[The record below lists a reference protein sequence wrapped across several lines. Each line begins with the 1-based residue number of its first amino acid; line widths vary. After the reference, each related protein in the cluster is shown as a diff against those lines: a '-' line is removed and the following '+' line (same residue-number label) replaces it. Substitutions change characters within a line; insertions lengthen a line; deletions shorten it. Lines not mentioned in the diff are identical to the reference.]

1 MPTLAFNSRYVL
13 LTYAQCGELSGWD
26 VMERISSLGGECIV
40 GREHHQDGGI
50 HLHVFCDFGRKLR
63 SRKADLFDVD
73 GHHPNVTPS
82 RGTPELGYDY
92 AIKDGDVVCGGLGR
106 PVVDS
111 GGGNGPTHEKWT
123 QITSAT
129 NRDEFWELVH
139 RLDPKSAACSFT
151 QLQKYADWK
160 FRPVEPTYENPAGIS
175 FIGGDIDGRSDWLG
189 QSGIGGGQ
197 LIGRCKSL
205 CVYGRSRTGKTL
217 WARSL
222 GSHIYCVG
230 LVSGDECMKA
240 VDVDYAVFDDIR
252 GGMKFFPSFK
262 EWLGAQAWITVKRLY
277 REPKLIK
284 WGKPS
289 IWLANTDPRTDMSQ
303 EDVQWMED
311 NCIFVEVNDPIF
323 HASTE

>member
-40 GREHHQDGGI
+40 GREHHQDGGF

-106 PVVDS
+106 PVVDCR
-111 GGGNGPTHEKWT
+111 GGNGPTHEKWSE
-123 QITSAT
+123 ITSAT

-139 RLDPKSAACSFT
+139 RLDPKSAACSFS

-160 FRPVEPTYENPAGIS
+160 FRPVEPAYENPAGIS
-175 FIGGDIDGRSDWLG
+175 FIGGDLDGRSDWLG
-189 QSGIGGGQ
+189 QSGIGGETP
-197 LIGRCKSL
+197 LIGKCWPSPQGGAPKGAPPPPPSSGS
-205 CVYGRSRTGKTL
+205 YGIEKPF
-217 WARSL
+217 
-222 GSHIYCVG
+222 VG
-230 LVSGDECMKA
+230 A
-240 VDVDYAVFDDIR
+240 
-252 GGMKFFPSFK
+252 
-262 EWLGAQAWITVKRLY
+262 
-277 REPKLIK
+277 
-284 WGKPS
+284 
-289 IWLANTDPRTDMSQ
+289 
-303 EDVQWMED
+303 
-311 NCIFVEVNDPIF
+311 
-323 HASTE
+323 